1 TAAPRGGASCG
12 HVRPSRRRF
21 ATFRPR
27 LRLSLRS
34 REAGPR
40 PPAALCAATQLSLS
54 LERPV
59 VAPATPVVARRRR
72 RRCICR
78 SRSTAMQALS
88 LLMLVAAAAG
98 AASAV
103 AVLPSHAEEEPTT
116 AGPPQP
122 YSFAYAAGRFPN
134 HVRRVEYVADAHGFH
149 PVLSS
154 PVADTPAVAAAKQ
167 RHAALLLFG
176 KE

>member
-1 TAAPRGGASCG
+1 
-12 HVRPSRRRF
+12 
-21 ATFRPR
+21 
-27 LRLSLRS
+27 
-34 REAGPR
+34 
-40 PPAALCAATQLSLS
+40 
-54 LERPV
+54 
-59 VAPATPVVARRRR
+59 
-72 RRCICR
+72 
-78 SRSTAMQALS
+78 MQALS

-134 HVRRVEYVADAHGFH
+134 HVDRTHEEASDGSGVVRGSYAWVDPRFQVRRVEYVADAHGFH

-167 RHAALLLFG
+167 RHAALYERIAAEHARLAAQRQ
-176 KE
+176 EEAARAAAEEADNRA